1 LLCNSLTNII
11 FSNLGEFIYHLS
23 SSGEQYQIEKK
34 KQLKEK
40 SESMS
45 LGDTYHGMILPIC
58 VNFFSV
64 NLVAFEII
72 CLTTEK

>member
-1 LLCNSLTNII
+1 MLCNSLTNII

-58 VNFFSV
+58 VKIFFRK
-64 NLVAFEII
+64 LGCF
-72 CLTTEK
+72 